1 MRYTAD
7 DKGILNNFAVEP
19 TVYVA
24 EYPMALPRHAA
35 LSAEE
40 QRRYFFQGAAALLL
54 VSVLVLTALAV
65 S

>member
-7 DKGILNNFAVEP
+7 EKGILNNFAVEP
-19 TVYVA
+19 AVYVA
-24 EYPMALPRHAA
+24 EYP
-35 LSAEE
+35 STQE